1 MKLIE
6 ALNEINSRDD
16 YGDLMTIYTKKEWN
30 EGSETIIVSQP
41 EDGSIEP
48 INGHSYFLEVFI
60 VKEWLEELN
69 EREVSKATCDRIIQY
84 AINDA

>member
-16 YGDLMTIYTKKEWN
+16 YEDLMTIYSRREWN
-30 EGSETIIVSQP
+30 EESETIIALQP

-48 INGHSYFLEVFI
+48 LDGHSYFLEVFI

-69 EREVSKATCDRIIQY
+69 EKEVSKSTCDRIIQY